1 MTQKQSRHYAA
12 NANGR
17 RPNPKPKKPF
27 HPIRTFFKIVLSMVM
42 AFLVLS
48 GGAAFAYYKITGE
61 SPFGGY
67 VGTSGTD
74 LNFFDAM
81 LQRDIKLNVA
91 VFGTD
96 KEGARTDVMFV
107 VHYDSAAQS
116 LDLLSLPRDTR
127 VSVCDEVIESY
138 EENGHSYNSVTKL
151 NAIHSYSAGDDCCE
165 NTVLQIEDLLGI
177 HIDHYIKIDLDAFR
191 KIVDAVGGVQVD
203 VPQDMDYEDPAQ
215 DLYIHLDAGLQ
226 TLNGDQAEQLV
237 RFRKYPTGDE
247 GRIEVQQLFLQALAE
262 KVLSTESILSNL
274 PDYISILY
282 KDVQTDISLTDALKY
297 ANYIEKIDMNAMTM
311 QTLPGSGQYVGD
323 VSYFIHDPEATEALV
338 DQIFY
343 SEKTPVSDSAGTT
356 GSVTASDSKNYTIQ
370 VRNGG
375 NVTGLANRYTETLKA
390 EGYQLTTPD
399 NYTGTQNN
407 YTRILVSEDGMG
419 EDLISY
425 FSDAR
430 VEVAPSELPTG
441 VDICIILGTNES

>member
-1 MTQKQSRHYAA
+1 M
-12 NANGR
+12 
-17 RPNPKPKKPF
+17 
-27 HPIRTFFKIVLSMVM
+27 
-42 AFLVLS
+42 
-48 GGAAFAYYKITGE
+48 
-61 SPFGGY
+61 
-67 VGTSGTD
+67 
-74 LNFFDAM
+74 
-81 LQRDIKLNVA
+81 
-91 VFGTD
+91 
-96 KEGARTDVMFV
+96 
-107 VHYDSAAQS
+107 
-116 LDLLSLPRDTR
+116 
-127 VSVCDEVIESY
+127 
-138 EENGHSYNSVTKL
+138 
-151 NAIHSYSAGDDCCE
+151 
-165 NTVLQIEDLLGI
+165 
-177 HIDHYIKIDLDAFR
+177 
-191 KIVDAVGGVQVD
+191 
-203 VPQDMDYEDPAQ
+203 
-215 DLYIHLDAGLQ
+215 
-226 TLNGDQAEQLV
+226 
-237 RFRKYPTGDE
+237 
-247 GRIEVQQLFLQALAE
+247 
-262 KVLSTESILSNL
+262 
-274 PDYISILY
+274 ISILY

>member
-12 NANGR
+12 NTNGR

-203 VPQDMDYEDPAQ
+203 VPQDMDNEDPAQ

-237 RFRKYPTGDE
+237 RFRKNPTGDE